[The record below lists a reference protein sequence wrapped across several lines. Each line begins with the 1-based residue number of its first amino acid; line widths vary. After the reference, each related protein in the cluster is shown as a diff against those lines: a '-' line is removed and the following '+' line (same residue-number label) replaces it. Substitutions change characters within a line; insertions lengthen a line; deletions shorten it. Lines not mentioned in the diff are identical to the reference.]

1 VTPGLL
7 DDFIGW
13 AQQIEGVFKRL
24 CVVPEL
30 VNESLDPDFAVC
42 FPYLQRVGPGDSFDL
57 DVQVTNHAPE
67 TRRATAHLVLPKG
80 WSAEPASA
88 SASAS
93 VEPGQMVALSFR
105 IQTASG
111 SSDSR
116 HIVVA
121 DLTFGERHYGQ
132 RAEAIVDVTD
142 RQPR

>member
-13 AQQIEGVFKRL
+13 AQQIEGVFRRL

-42 FPYLQRVGPGDSFDL
+42 FPYLQRVSPGDSFDL
-57 DVQVTNHAPE
+57 DVQVTNHAQE
-67 TRRATAHLVLPKG
+67 TRRATAELVLPEG
-80 WSAEPASA
+80 WSAEPT

-93 VEPGQMVALSFR
+93 VAPAQMVPLSFR
-105 IQTASG
+105 VQTASG
-111 SSDSR
+111 DSDSR
-116 HIVVA
+116 HVAVA

-132 RAEAIVDVTD
+132 RAEAIVDVTE
-142 RQPR
+142 QAPR